1 MKTKTD
7 LDEKTICREYTE
19 TTIGVEALA
28 LKYHVGKK
36 KIKSILNENG
46 IEVKKRGKQP
56 LTENFVVDWKT
67 PKYICGDGYHYEA
80 YDDKTDF
87 VSADIDNKSGVL
99 TTYIEKEYGVKT
111 PTLYDR
117 RKYYMVNG
125 DYWWEQWLN
134 VRRVENKPV
143 KKCPYCDWETTDIDN
158 RSGCFE
164 QHLNKAHSKT
174 KLQYISEFP
183 DDKQYFDTVNPQ
195 VALQMETD
203 SNEFVICKICGKKMR
218 RIDNHHLKMH
228 GMTKFQYMQE
238 YGFNVVSPNYH
249 KKQSVASINSNM
261 NSPNRFT
268 KHSKAEK
275 EIINI
280 LEKNGIKC
288 STNRKILRG
297 QEIDIYVP
305 DLKIGI
311 EYNGLYYH
319 TESMGK
325 DRNYHLKK
333 TEECESKGV
342 KLIHIFEDEYQLKKD
357 IVLSKLLHIVGKNTN
372 EKVYARK
379 CAVKEILMADA
390 DDFLES
396 NHIQGTCGFSVA
408 YGLFYQDRLVA
419 VMSFLNEGDDN
430 WNLVRFASDIS
441 LHCIGAGG
449 KLFKHFLRDKKP
461 AQVKT
466 FADRRW
472 TTDSGD
478 NLYTKLGFHID
489 HVLSPNYWYYKKSD
503 SKTGRLHKFNFRKQ
517 KLSKKYGFPLTMTE
531 REMTKELGYERIWD
545 CGLIRYV
552 YNNPDYLL

>member
-1 MKTKTD
+1 MKKKTE
-7 LDEKTICREYTE
+7 LDEKAICLEYTD

-36 KIKSILNENG
+36 KIKVILEKNG
-46 IEVKKRGKQP
+46 IEAKKRGKQP
-56 LTENFVVDWKT
+56 LTEKFVVDWKT
-67 PKYICGDGYHYEA
+67 PKYVCDDGYHYEA
-80 YDDKTDF
+80 YDERTGF
-87 VSADIDNKSGVL
+87 ISADIDNKSGVL

-117 RKYYMVNG
+117 RKYYMINSN
-125 DYWWEQWLN
+125 YWWEQWLN

-164 QHLNKAHSKT
+164 QHLNKVHGKT

-183 DDKQYFDTVNPQ
+183 NDRQYFETVNPQ

-203 SNEFVICKICGKKMR
+203 PDEFVICKICGKKMR
-218 RIDNHHLKMH
+218 KISQQHLTAH
-228 GMTKFQYMQE
+228 GMTKAE
-238 YGFNVVSPNYH
+238 YVCKYGSENLMSKSGL
-249 KKQSVASINSNM
+249 KKWRAIALKMNLNSK
-261 NSPNRFT
+261 FT
-268 KHSKAEK
+268 RHSKPER
-275 EIINI
+275 EIISL
-280 LEKNGIKC
+280 LENAEVKC
-288 STNRKILRG
+288 SANRKILNG
-297 QEIDIYVP
+297 QEIDIYIP

-325 DRNYHLKK
+325 DKYYHLKK
-333 TEECESKGV
+333 TKECERKGV
-342 KLIHIFEDEYQLKKD
+342 KLIHIFEDEYQLKKE

-372 EKVYARK
+372 EKIYARK
-379 CAVKEILMADA
+379 CTVKEILMSDA
-390 DDFLES
+390 NDFLEN
-396 NHIQGTCGFSVA
+396 NHIQGTCKFTVA
-408 YGLFYQDRLVA
+408 YGLFHKDMLVA
-419 VMSFLNEGDDN
+419 VMSLLNEGDDN

-472 TTDSGD
+472 TTDIGD
-478 NLYTKLGFHID
+478 NLYTKLGFKMESILPPD
-489 HVLSPNYWYYKKSD
+489 YKYYNKKA
-503 SKTGRLHKFNFRKQ
+503 GQYNRLHKFNFRKQ